1 MNNKDFFNAL
11 LKAQGKLAVV
21 GNAAGIILGVKMA
34 ATQDLAVALVGNG
47 TQASMHV
54 RQPKD
59 EHTNVIIEITRCYS
73 SSEKF
78 PYVYDNTETWAC
90 AIPKEDIVNRFA
102 NCFSLNF
109 G

>member
-21 GNAAGIILGVKMA
+21 ENPTGIILGVKLA
-34 ATQDLAVALVGNG
+34 KTQDLAVALVGNG
-47 TQASMHV
+47 SQAMLHV

-59 EHTNVIIEITRCYS
+59 EANNVIIEITRCYS
-73 SSEKF
+73 TSEKF
-78 PYVYDNTETWAC
+78 PYVYDNTETWVC
-90 AIPKEDIVNRFA
+90 AIPKEDVATKFS